1 MGDAVSS
8 GHPTGQGGPPSGHAS
23 SAYDPVLRTVARAVF
38 YLVIVFALHLLLR
51 GHHLP
56 GGGFIAGLT
65 TAIAIILHRVA
76 FDTDPFAMDP
86 RRLIPAGLGLAAL
99 TGIVPMLLGYPFLKS
114 AYGYLTTPLTGEFE
128 WATAVAFDVGVFLTV
143 VGASLTIVR
152 VLTTAPDPDEAP

>member
-1 MGDAVSS
+1 MNASYPDGP
-8 GHPTGQGGPPSGHAS
+8 GGLGGGPAG

-76 FDTDPFAMDP
+76 FDADPFATDP

-114 AYGYLTTPLTGEFE
+114 AYGYVTTPLTGEFE

-143 VGASLTIVR
+143 VGATLTIVR
-152 VLTTAPDPDEAP
+152 VLATAPDSDEAP